1 MNSSLCEVQIIFIN
15 VVNYCEELSRWLV
28 AAHSTMANMSA
39 ECSVTSSS
47 CSHAHAAANINLDHT
62 NTSCSAAYQGSR
74 EQCYKL
80 GSGKLMANQNGLF
93 HMAMSGILNSS
104 KTGDTA
110 KT

>member
-28 AAHSTMANMSA
+28 LLTPQWPICQQNVPSRHR
-39 ECSVTSSS
+39 
-47 CSHAHAAANINLDHT
+47 HAHAAANINLDHT
-62 NTSCSAAYQGSR
+62 NTSCSAAYQGTR
-74 EQCYKL
+74 EQCSKL

>member
-47 CSHAHAAANINLDHT
+47 CSHAHAANINLDHT
-62 NTSCSAAYQGSR
+62 NTSCYDARNTYVTSYQSENKEALTR
-74 EQCYKL
+74 SYYQ
-80 GSGKLMANQNGLF
+80 
-93 HMAMSGILNSS
+93 
-104 KTGDTA
+104 
-110 KT
+110 